1 MPLFG
6 VGFKPKTD
14 DKGNELTQKEV
25 NKVNKV
31 VLNQLIIK
39 KDKREK
45 RFYSFPLL
53 STAPCAWFIYFKIS
67 LVTNEGIHFCTE
79 R

>member
-25 NKVNKV
+25 NKV

-39 KDKREK
+39 KDKRGK
-45 RFYSFPLL
+45 RFFSFPLL
-53 STAPCAWFIYFKIS
+53 STAPKS
-67 LVTNEGIHFCTE
+67 LVYIIIYKSEGSNVLQ
-79 R
+79 

>member
-25 NKVNKV
+25 NKV

-39 KDKREK
+39 KDKRGK
-45 RFYSFPLL
+45 RFFSFPLL
-53 STAPCAWFIYFKIS
+53 STAPLGEIFFSTGSPFASNIVYHS
-67 LVTNEGIHFCTE
+67 
-79 R
+79 